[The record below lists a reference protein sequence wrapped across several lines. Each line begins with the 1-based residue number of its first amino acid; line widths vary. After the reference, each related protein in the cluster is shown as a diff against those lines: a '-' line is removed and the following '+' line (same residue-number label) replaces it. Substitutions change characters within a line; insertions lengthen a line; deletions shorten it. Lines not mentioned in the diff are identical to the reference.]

1 MREAASS
8 GKAENAALELLE
20 DRVAT
25 QQGKGQIY
33 GGKMKKDS
41 ETDTYHVFPLT
52 DPDKVND

>member
-33 GGKMKKDS
+33 GGKMIKRFRDRHLS
-41 ETDTYHVFPLT
+41 CVPPH
-52 DPDKVND
+52 